1 MQGIAGAL
9 VPYLIRPT
17 SLIRQAH
24 KPMRRAVIYITRLL
38 RIPLCICVTTIFGVI
53 NVATAESNDDR
64 AGNST
69 GDTEYVGAAMCRLCH
84 RVESEHWDNTTH
96 AQVFKYQ
103 PRNSLEQKT
112 CEACHGPGNR
122 HVGDP
127 TNVEAIIAFTREG
140 KRDLETQNGMCLQCH
155 EGGERFHWLGSVH
168 EVSDVGCSDCHNP
181 MTALSPTGLLREASV
196 NQTCFK
202 CHGEQRLQFKKRS
215 HMPLLE
221 GKMDCVDCHQPH
233 GSTTDPLLQ
242 AASTFEL
249 CTECHADKRG
259 PFLWEHAPVTEGCIG
274 CHLPHGSNRDS
285 LLVTSPPFLCQQCHA
300 QIGVANHPIDLLTPS
315 NLAGGQV
322 AAARD
327 VRLIGRGCV
336 NCHAQIHG
344 SNHPSG
350 ARFHR

>member
-1 MQGIAGAL
+1 MQLGARRLFIGVTMPLLGCLACSVL
-9 VPYLIRPT
+9 VPGEQAGESGAGSSVDRDIAAELRLWSPTDGGYLGMEVCRGCHRLETEHWEDTIHAAAFVQNPRT
-17 SLIRQAH
+17 SLE
-24 KPMRRAVIYITRLL
+24 RL
-38 RIPLCICVTTIFGVI
+38 G
-53 NVATAESNDDR
+53 
-64 AGNST
+64 
-69 GDTEYVGAAMCRLCH
+69 
-84 RVESEHWDNTTH
+84 
-96 AQVFKYQ
+96 
-103 PRNSLEQKT
+103 
-112 CEACHGPGNR
+112 CEACHGPAAR
-122 HVGDP
+122 HLTDP
-127 TNVEAIIAFTREG
+127 ADSSGIFAFTRESG
-140 KRDLETQNGMCLQCH
+140 RSVEEMNSACLRCH
-155 EGGERFHWLGSVH
+155 EGGPRVHWVGSMH
-168 EVSDVGCSDCHNP
+168 ENESIACSDCHNP
-181 MTALSPTGLLREASV
+181 MSRTSSTGLLRERNV
-196 NQTCFK
+196 NETCFG
-202 CHGEQRLQFKKRS
+202 CHPAQRVAFRKRS